1 MLLRRHERRTM
12 DPSTNPS
19 RQYLRQIRNRGRRS
33 LAELVGTCTEYLF
46 MISQG
51 KRTPSRK
58 MAIMLELKTDGKI
71 RAKDFDDEVRSNVA

>member
-1 MLLRRHERRTM
+1 M
-12 DPSTNPS
+12 NPS
-19 RQYLRQIRNRGRRS
+19 REYLREIKTKGRMVI
-33 LAELVGTCTEYLF
+33 AGMVGVREEYLL
-46 MISQG
+46 MIAQG